1 MHHPQ
6 KKVNQE
12 IRPIKVGPSFSIT
25 KQYFQNILPN
35 VMFHCNL
42 YSLNI
47 LSNCQKTPFFMIY
60 HNCPR
65 TSLSL
70 ESMVPSN

>member
-6 KKVNQE
+6 KRVNEE
-12 IRPIKVGPSFSIT
+12 IRPIKVEPSFSII

-47 LSNCQKTPFFMIY
+47 L
-60 HNCPR
+60 
-65 TSLSL
+65 
-70 ESMVPSN
+70 